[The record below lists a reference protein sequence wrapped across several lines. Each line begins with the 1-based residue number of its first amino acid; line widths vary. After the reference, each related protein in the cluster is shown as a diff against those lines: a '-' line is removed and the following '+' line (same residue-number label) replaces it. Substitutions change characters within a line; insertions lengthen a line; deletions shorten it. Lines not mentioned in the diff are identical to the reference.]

1 MTARET
7 SGHLETLRGEDRL
20 CLALAR
26 GTFGPEPRAAAEAL
40 LSSTLDWTLVLDR
53 LRAQD
58 VAPLACRNLASLGW
72 RAVPPEARQALE
84 AGQRMNALRNDLLM
98 DDLASVLRLLHAT
111 RVPAIP
117 LKGPMLADALYGDA
131 ALRSSS
137 DLDLLVPRADVGRAW
152 PLLEAAGWQ
161 PAEAYRVAPYDLGL
175 LVESNIEYAFAR
187 HRGEFLS
194 ILELHW
200 DIAWRWQRDSRAA
213 ADLWAAARPAN
224 VRGEACMTLGDPWQ
238 FVYLATH
245 AARHRWQGLKWIVDI
260 HELASRTSL
269 DWDEVVRIAGSLELT
284 RIVRL
289 SLSVCRALYGTPLP
303 GALPPMPLPRWLSL
317 YPEAPVPAGMWNNA
331 LLPSRLLDGPG
342 ARLGYLARVLL
353 RPTLA
358 ERRLL
363 PLPASLVPLY
373 YALRPLRLG
382 CRFTSGAA
390 RAGIRRL
397 AGVAS

>member
-7 SGHLETLRGEDRL
+7 AGLIGTMRGEDQL

-26 GTFGPEPRAAAEAL
+26 GTFGPEPRAAAAAL
-40 LSSTLDWTLVLDR
+40 LSGALDWALVLER
-53 LRAQD
+53 LRAQG

-84 AGQRMNALRNDLLM
+84 AGQRMNVLHNDLLM
-98 DDLASVLRLLHAT
+98 DDLASVLRLLRASG
-111 RVPAIP
+111 VPAIP
-117 LKGPMLADALYGDA
+117 LKGPALAETLYGDA

-137 DLDLLVPRADVGRAW
+137 DLDLLVPRADVDRAW
-152 PLLEAAGWQ
+152 RLLETAGWQ
-161 PAEAYRVAPYDLGL
+161 PAEAYRVAPRDFGW

-187 HRGEFLS
+187 RRGAFS
-194 ILELHW
+194 SVLELHW
-200 DIAWRWQRDSRAA
+200 DIAWRWQRDGRAA
-213 ADLWAAARPAN
+213 ADLWTAARPAH
-224 VRGEACMTLGDPWQ
+224 VRGTACMTLGDPWQ
-238 FVYLATH
+238 LVYLATH

-260 HELASRTSL
+260 HELTSRKSP
-269 DWDEVVRIAGSLELT
+269 DWDEVGRIARSLELT
-284 RIVRL
+284 QTVRL
-289 SLSVCRALYGTPLP
+289 SLSVCQALYGTPLP
-303 GALPPMPLPRWLSL
+303 RALPSLPLPRWLRL
-317 YPEAPVPAGMWNNA
+317 YPAAPAPAGMWNDA
-331 LLPSRLLDGPG
+331 ILPSRLLDGPG

-363 PLPASLVPLY
+363 PLPAALMPLY

-390 RAGIRRL
+390 RAGIRRF